1 MLTDDV
7 KSKIREAYSR
17 LSEARGLEPRW
28 GQRQMI
34 AEVSRALAK
43 GAFDLS
49 PPIAVIEAGTGT
61 GKTIAY
67 TIAAVPIAQAREKRL
82 VISTA
87 TVALQEQL
95 MFQDLPDIARHSGLE
110 FSVVLAKGRRRY
122 VCLARL
128 DQALNQAPSSQT
140 IPLYPDEYHWNQED
154 DSATYERLMDGLARG
169 DWDGDRDNLAEAITD
184 SAWFPVTSDHAQC
197 TGRRCTYIAQCS
209 FYKAREQL
217 ADADVIVTN
226 HDLVLSDLSIGGG
239 VVLPAPEDALYI
251 FDEAHHLAEKAKNH
265 STAFCHLQSTLQWT
279 EDTRKWLEQ
288 STSFFKTHT
297 LDALVARL
305 MGHLKELADA
315 LETTIS
321 AALELED
328 KGQDVP
334 VLEQRFEHGLVPQI
348 LQEAF
353 MGCSVIG
360 VKVGSLV
367 ERLTLQCE
375 ELLDQE
381 AIDKESV
388 EVYLSACQ
396 SISSRLELTQALWSD
411 FGHSTVDSPPPARWI
426 RYQYGNSGVGISCH
440 SSPILA
446 SAFLQSH
453 LWERA
458 AGVVLT
464 SASLTALGRFDRF
477 KLHAGTPSDAQYV
490 VVTSPFDYS
499 RARLHI
505 PSDLPAANDAL
516 AHTQALIERMPELL
530 DQADGTLVLFS
541 SRRQMTTVYEGLPS
555 ALQERILKQDVQSK
569 KSLIEQHKHIIDA
582 GGQSVLFGLA
592 SFAEGVDLPA
602 RYCEHVIIAKIPFSV
617 PDDPREAA
625 LSEWVEAQGGNAFKE
640 ISVPD
645 AGAKLLQACGR
656 LLRTERDSG
665 QITIHDPRLL
675 TNPFGR
681 QLLESLPA
689 FTRI

>member
-7 KSKIREAYSR
+7 KCKIREAYSR

-279 EDTRKWLEQ
+279 EDTRKWLDQ
-288 STSFFKTHT
+288 SMSFFKTHT

-321 AALELED
+321 AALERED

-334 VLEQRFEHGLVPQI
+334 VL
-348 LQEAF
+348 
-353 MGCSVIG
+353 
-360 VKVGSLV
+360 
-367 ERLTLQCE
+367 
-375 ELLDQE
+375 
-381 AIDKESV
+381 
-388 EVYLSACQ
+388 
-396 SISSRLELTQALWSD
+396 
-411 FGHSTVDSPPPARWI
+411 
-426 RYQYGNSGVGISCH
+426 
-440 SSPILA
+440 
-446 SAFLQSH
+446 
-453 LWERA
+453 
-458 AGVVLT
+458 
-464 SASLTALGRFDRF
+464 
-477 KLHAGTPSDAQYV
+477 
-490 VVTSPFDYS
+490 
-499 RARLHI
+499 
-505 PSDLPAANDAL
+505 
-516 AHTQALIERMPELL
+516 
-530 DQADGTLVLFS
+530 
-541 SRRQMTTVYEGLPS
+541 
-555 ALQERILKQDVQSK
+555 
-569 KSLIEQHKHIIDA
+569 
-582 GGQSVLFGLA
+582 
-592 SFAEGVDLPA
+592 
-602 RYCEHVIIAKIPFSV
+602 
-617 PDDPREAA
+617 
-625 LSEWVEAQGGNAFKE
+625 
-640 ISVPD
+640 
-645 AGAKLLQACGR
+645 
-656 LLRTERDSG
+656 
-665 QITIHDPRLL
+665 
-675 TNPFGR
+675 
-681 QLLESLPA
+681 
-689 FTRI
+689 